1 MANTINEQDEFV
13 KLLEESYN
21 YKFSVADVVKGI
33 VIKQEND
40 GFLVDIGAKTEA
52 FLPNR
57 EITNNQV
64 DDKNYSDYLAI
75 NDVKEFYILKEEGDD
90 EDGRIVLSLKKLS
103 CAKAWQ
109 ELQNAKYSNETITA
123 KVVLIVRGG
132 VIVEVSDLRG
142 FVPASQLRTGAPFD
156 GLIGQD
162 IEVKVLEADAKR
174 NKLILSQRQAVAEQR
189 EQVVDEIISNLE
201 VGSVVKGQVVR
212 IADFGAFIDIN
223 GIDGLLP
230 ISEIS
235 WQRIKHPSDVISLGE
250 TVEVKIIKIDNEL
263 KRISLSLKRMGEDPW
278 QQIEGQFEEGQIITG
293 TVNKVTGFGAFINIF
308 PGVEALLPVS
318 EMSNENVNPFNEF
331 KVGDSVEVLIKKFT
345 PQEHRIALSIKDINK
360 DA

>member
-1 MANTINEQDEFV
+1 MAKTVAEQDEFV

-57 EITNNQV
+57 EITNNTV
-64 DDKNYSDYLAI
+64 DEKDYSEYLAI
-75 NDVKEFYILKEEGDD
+75 NDVKEFYILKEETDD
-90 EDGRIVLSLKKLS
+90 ENGRIVLSLKKLS

-109 ELQNAKYSNETITA
+109 ELQNSKYNNETITA
-123 KVVLIVRGG
+123 KVVSVVRGG
-132 VIVEVSDLRG
+132 VIVEISDLRG

-156 GLIGQD
+156 GLVGQD

-189 EQVVDEIISNLE
+189 EQVVDEIISQLE
-201 VGSVVKGQVVR
+201 IGQVVKGEVVR
-212 IADFGAFIDIN
+212 IADFGGFIDIN
-223 GIDGLLP
+223 GVDGLLP

-235 WQRIKHPSDVISLGE
+235 WQRIKHPSDVISLGQE
-250 TVEVKIIKIDNEL
+250 LEVKILKIDMDT
-263 KRISLSLKRMGEDPW
+263 KRISLSLKRLGDNPW
-278 QQIEGQFEEGQIITG
+278 ESIENEFKEGQVIKG
-293 TVNKVTGFGAFINIF
+293 TVNKVTSFGAFINIY
-308 PGVEALLPVS
+308 PGVEALLPS
-318 EMSNENVNPFNEF
+318 AEMVGDNPNPFNLYN
-331 KVGDSVEVLIKKFT
+331 VGDEVEVLIKKFT
-345 PQEHRIALSIKDINK
+345 PQEHRIALSVKDIQK
-360 DA
+360 